1 VTILLGAATALGSS
15 RPDAAGEPRRL
26 RDEGLP
32 ALLAEL
38 GVGAQDLGDVAG
50 LEPRWEAAPP
60 GMRVRNVVALADQL
74 LRLRGAVQ
82 AALLAHGPPLVLLG
96 GDAVVQ
102 LGGLA
107 GMRDALGEDPGCV
120 WLSPDP
126 PRATPET
133 SPDGHVAG
141 MALALAL
148 GDGAEPLLDAA
159 GAPVVAHSQLA
170 VVGVPED
177 VGSMIVPEGPV
188 WVAVEGAALGA
199 GGLGIDAAR
208 QAVLAVAVREPVA
221 AVAFSGLDPALG
233 GAVQVAALTAAALR

>member
-1 VTILLGAATALGSS
+1 VTILLGAATALGSA
-15 RPDAAGEPRRL
+15 RPDQASEPRRL
-26 RDEGLP
+26 RDEGL
-32 ALLAEL
+32 AAMLAEL
-38 GVGAQDLGDVAG
+38 GVEAQDLGDVAG

-60 GMRVRNVVALADQL
+60 GMRVRNVVALADQV
-74 LRLRGAVQ
+74 RRIRGAVQ

-102 LGGLA
+102 LAGLA
-107 GMRDALGEDPGCV
+107 GMRDALAGDPGCV

-126 PRATPET
+126 PLATPET

-159 GAPVVAHSQLA
+159 GAPVLAHAQLA
-170 VVGVPED
+170 VVGAPDD
-177 VGSMIVPEGPV
+177 VAGLAVPEGPV
-188 WVAVEGAALGA
+188 WVAVEGMAVLPDP
-199 GGLGIDAAR
+199 LGIDAAR
-208 QAVLAVAVREPVA
+208 QAALAVAVREPVA
-221 AVAFSGLDPALG
+221 AVAFSGFGVGLG